1 MSWSRCVRSRKHCG
15 TLGTLQHIRQNYP
28 QNLLMQ
34 FCFAFPLSLRIAKR
48 FQHEAPLSSL
58 TVLSVIYSSL
68 GMLTVETSTNRT
80 QKKQIHIHT
89 LALVLSFHTAFS
101 SESKHHFLQIFTLLY
116 FGIRPSLWPQIHWR
130 NATRIHTLPGKLRSK
145 RYEYLRI

>member
-1 MSWSRCVRSRKHCG
+1 MEHFMSWSRCVRSRKHCG
-15 TLGTLQHIRQNYP
+15 TLGSLQHIRQNYP

-34 FCFAFPLSLRIAKR
+34 FCFAFPLSLRIAKW

-80 QKKQIHIHT
+80 QKQQIHIHT
-89 LALVLSFHTAFS
+89 LALVLSFTRHSAVNPSITFS
-101 SESKHHFLQIFTLLY
+101 KY
-116 FGIRPSLWPQIHWR
+116 SLCFILVFAPVFDPRYIGEMPHGFIHCQG
-130 NATRIHTLPGKLRSK
+130 N
-145 RYEYLRI
+145 